1 MQINRKTIEE
11 TLRSETS
18 LPHPQVER
26 LARLIADRL
35 KQEERKRMKAL
46 GRAGGLRTKAKRTK
60 LDPNYYSN
68 IGKQGGRGHKKP
80 REEDSNG

>member
-1 MQINRKTIEE
+1 MHIDRKSIQEI
-11 TLRSETS
+11 LLSETP
-18 LPHPQVER
+18 LPHPEVER
-26 LARLIADRL
+26 VSKLIADRL
-35 KQEERKRMKAL
+35 KQAERKRMKAL

>member
-1 MQINRKTIEE
+1 MQINRNTIEE
-11 TLRSETS
+11 ILRSETS
-18 LPHPQVER
+18 LPQPEVGR
-26 LARLIADRL
+26 VSKLIADRL

-46 GRAGGLRTKAKRTK
+46 GRSGGLRTKAKRTK
-60 LDPNYYSN
+60 LDPSYYSN

>member
-1 MQINRKTIEE
+1 MQINRKAIQEV
-11 TLRSETS
+11 LLSETP
-18 LPHPQVER
+18 LPRPEAER
-26 LARLIADRL
+26 VSKLIADRL

-80 REEDSNG
+80 REEDSSG

>member
-1 MQINRKTIEE
+1 MQIKPKTIEE
-11 TLRSETS
+11 ILRSETS
-18 LPHPQVER
+18 LPQPEIER
-26 LARLIADRL
+26 LARLIGDRL

-46 GRAGGLRTKAKRTK
+46 GRSGGLRTKAKRTK

>member
-11 TLRSETS
+11 ILRSETS
-18 LPHPQVER
+18 LPHLEVQR
-26 LARLIADRL
+26 LARLIGDRL
-35 KQEERKRMKAL
+35 KQEEKKRMKAL

-60 LDPNYYSN
+60 LDPNYYST

-80 REEDSNG
+80 REEESNG

>member
-1 MQINRKTIEE
+1 MHIDRKSIQEVLLAE
-11 TLRSETS
+11 TP
-18 LPHPQVER
+18 LPQPEAER
-26 LARLIADRL
+26 VSKLIADRL

-46 GRAGGLRTKAKRTK
+46 GKAGGLRTKAKRTK

-80 REEDSNG
+80 REDDSNG